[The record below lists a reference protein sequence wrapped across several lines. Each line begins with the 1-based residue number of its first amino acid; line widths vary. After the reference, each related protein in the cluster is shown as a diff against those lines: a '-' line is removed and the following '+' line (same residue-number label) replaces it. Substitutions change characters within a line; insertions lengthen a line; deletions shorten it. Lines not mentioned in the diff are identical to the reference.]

1 MRLYTNCHN
10 CRKEIK
16 FSTSEPDRVEL
27 SKSKGEKIELNCN
40 YCGQKDFYHVNKI
53 KATESKT
60 AQVTGLII
68 FIIGTPLTFYLI
80 WDYTFRVAHIDAI
93 VGLIGIIGVPF
104 MVYSIINMEQK
115 RKVRLFNMY
124 KISESIK

>member
-27 SKSKGEKIELNCN
+27 SKSKGDKIELTCN
-40 YCGQKDFYHVNKI
+40 HCGQTDFYHVNEI

-60 AQVTGLII
+60 AQIVGLII
-68 FIIGTPLTFYLI
+68 FVIGTPLAFYLI
-80 WDYTFRVAHIDAI
+80 WDYIFRFTNIYAI
-93 VGLIGIIGVPF
+93 AGLIGIIGVPF
-104 MVYSIINMEQK
+104 MVYSVINRDQK
-115 RKVRLFNMY
+115 RKVRLFNNY
-124 KISESIK
+124 KISE